1 MDFAGVKN
9 YILEKLERELNPD
22 LVYHCLEHTLD
33 VLNSAINIAEKEGV
47 EGNDL
52 ILLKSAA
59 LFHDSG
65 MLLTYVGHEEASA
78 EIVQEVLPRFEFTA
92 KEIDTISNM
101 IITTKLPQSAS
112 NFLEK
117 ILCDADLDYLGREDF
132 FMISHRLRYEW
143 IALNINRLSLLE
155 WYQLQVEFLESH
167 QYFTN
172 YAIKLRREKKALN
185 LKEVKELL
193 RLQI

>member
-9 YILEKLERELNPD
+9 YILGKLERELNPD

-33 VLNSAINIAEKEGV
+33 VLNSTINIAEKEGV
-47 EGNDL
+47 EEDDL

-78 EIVQEVLPRFEFTA
+78 EIVQEVLPRFEFTQ
-92 KEIDTISNM
+92 EGVDTISNM
-101 IITTKLPQSAS
+101 IITTKLPQRAS
-112 NFLEK
+112 SFLEK

-132 FMISHRLRYEW
+132 FMTSHRLRHEW

-155 WYQLQVEFLESH
+155 WYQLQVEFLETH

-172 YAIKLRREKKALN
+172 YTIKLRQEKKIMN
-185 LKEVKELL
+185 LKEIKELL
-193 RLQI
+193 K